1 MESLGKPMAPPGTG
15 TLVNALA
22 ILVGSG
28 LGWGMGSRLP
38 ERMSQTLLQ
47 AMGALVLVLGIQ
59 MALTL
64 SSAAQTLTVLVALVS
79 GAVLGEWI
87 DIEAAFERVGQAL
100 EKQVSRRLGP
110 SPITRAFV
118 ATSILFVVGPMTLLG
133 SIQDGLGD
141 PSLLLVKSAL
151 DGIAT
156 LAFAASLGW
165 GTLFSALPVL
175 LVQGGVALLAR
186 QLQPL
191 LRPDLIAA
199 LEATG
204 GILILGIGLNLLGLA
219 RLRVANLL
227 PALLIVELLVGF
239 FPVWDLRF

>member
-28 LGWGMGSRLP
+28 LGWSMGSRLP

-47 AMGALVLVLGIQ
+47 AMGSLVLVLGIQ

-64 SSAAQTLTVLVALVS
+64 SSAAQTVTVLVALVS

-141 PSLLLVKSAL
+141 PSLLLVKAAL

-191 LRPDLIAA
+191 LRPDLMAA

-227 PALLIVELLVGF
+227 PALLIVELLVGV

>member
-1 MESLGKPMAPPGTG
+1 MAPPGTG

-22 ILVGSG
+22 ILVGSS
-28 LGWGMGSRLP
+28 LGWSIGSRLP

-47 AMGALVLVLGIQ
+47 AMGSLVLVLGMQ

-64 SSAAQTLTVLVALVS
+64 SSAAQTVTVLVALVS

-191 LRPDLIAA
+191 LRPDLMAA

>member
-1 MESLGKPMAPPGTG
+1 MAPPGTG

-22 ILVGSG
+22 ILLGSG
-28 LGWGMGSRLP
+28 LGWVLGRRLP
-38 ERMSQTLLQ
+38 ERISQTLLQ
-47 AMGALVLVLGIQ
+47 SMGLLVLVLGMQ

-64 SSAAQTLTVLVALVS
+64 SSAAQAVTVLLALIG
-79 GAVLGEWI
+79 GAWLGEWS
-87 DIEAAFERVGQAL
+87 DLEAAFERLGQAL
-100 EKQVSRRLGP
+100 ERQVSRWLGP
-110 SPITRAFV
+110 SPIACAFV
-118 ATSILFVVGPMTLLG
+118 APSILFLVGPMTLLG

-141 PSLLLVKSAL
+141 PSLLLVKAAL

-156 LAFAASLGW
+156 LAFTASLGW

-191 LRPDLIAA
+191 LRPDLLAA

-204 GILILGIGLNLLGLA
+204 GILILGTGINLLGLA

-239 FPVWDLRF
+239 FPLWDLDL

>member
-1 MESLGKPMAPPGTG
+1 MAPPGTG

-118 ATSILFVVGPMTLLG
+118 AASILFVVGPMTLLG
-133 SIQDGLGD
+133 SIRDGLGD
-141 PSLLLVKSAL
+141 PSLLLVKAAL

-191 LRPDLIAA
+191 LRPDLMAA

-204 GILILGIGLNLLGLA
+204 GILILSIGLNLLGLA

>member
-1 MESLGKPMAPPGTG
+1 MAPPGTG

-28 LGWGMGSRLP
+28 LGWAAGRRLP

-47 AMGALVLVLGIQ
+47 AMGSLVLVLGIQ

-64 SSAAQTLTVLVALVS
+64 SSAAQAVTVLLALIA
-79 GAVLGEWI
+79 GALLGEGI
-87 DIEAAFERVGQAL
+87 DLEAAFERLGQAL
-100 EKQVSRRLGP
+100 EKRVSRWLGP
-110 SPITRAFV
+110 SPIARAFV
-118 ATSILFVVGPMTLLG
+118 TTTILFVVGPMTLLG
-133 SIQDGLGD
+133 AIQDGLGD
-141 PSLLLVKSAL
+141 PSLLLVKAAL

-156 LAFAASLGW
+156 LAFTASLGW
-165 GTLFSALPVL
+165 GTLFSALAVL

-191 LRPDLIAA
+191 LRPDLLAA

-204 GILILGIGLNLLGLA
+204 GILILGIGINLLGLA

-227 PALLIVELLVGF
+227 PALVIVELLVGF
-239 FPVWDLRF
+239 FPLWKLDL

>member
-1 MESLGKPMAPPGTG
+1 MAPPGTG

-28 LGWGMGSRLP
+28 LGWSMGSRLP

-47 AMGALVLVLGIQ
+47 AMGSLVLVLGIQ

-64 SSAAQTLTVLVALVS
+64 SSAAQTVTVLVALVS

-141 PSLLLVKSAL
+141 PSLLLVKAAL

-191 LRPDLIAA
+191 LRPDLMAA

-227 PALLIVELLVGF
+227 PALLIVELLVGV

>member
-1 MESLGKPMAPPGTG
+1 MATPGTG

-22 ILVGSG
+22 ILLGSG
-28 LGWGMGSRLP
+28 LGWALGRRLP
-38 ERMSQTLLQ
+38 ERISQTLLQ
-47 AMGALVLVLGIQ
+47 AMGLLVLVLGMQ

-64 SSAAQTLTVLVALVS
+64 SSAAQAVTVLLALIG
-79 GAVLGEWI
+79 GAWLGEWS
-87 DIEAAFERVGQAL
+87 DLEAAFERLGQAL
-100 EKQVSRRLGP
+100 EKQVSRWLGP
-110 SPITRAFV
+110 SPIAGAFV
-118 ATSILFVVGPMTLLG
+118 APSILFLVGPMTLLG

-141 PSLLLVKSAL
+141 PSLLLVKAAL

-156 LAFAASLGW
+156 LAFTASLGW

-191 LRPDLIAA
+191 LRPELLAA

-204 GILILGIGLNLLGLA
+204 GILILGIGINLLGLA

-239 FPVWDLRF
+239 FPLWDLDL

>member
-1 MESLGKPMAPPGTG
+1 MAPPGTG
-15 TLVNALA
+15 TLVNTLA
-22 ILVGSG
+22 IVVGSG
-28 LGWGMGSRLP
+28 LGWGVGSRLP
-38 ERMSQTLLQ
+38 ERIGQTLLQ
-47 AMGALVLVLGIQ
+47 AMGSLVLVLGIQ

-64 SSAAQTLTVLVALVS
+64 SSAAQAVTVLIALVL

-87 DIEAAFERVGQAL
+87 NIEAAFERVGQAL
-100 EKQVSRRLGP
+100 EKQVSRWLGP
-110 SPITRAFV
+110 SPMTQAFV
-118 ATSILFVVGPMTLLG
+118 TTSILFVVGPMTLLG

-141 PSLLLVKSAL
+141 PSLLLVKAAL

-156 LAFAASLGW
+156 LAFTASLGW
-165 GTLFSALPVL
+165 GTLFSAVPVL

-191 LRPDLIAA
+191 LRPEMIAA

-204 GILILGIGLNLLGLA
+204 GILILGIGINLLGLT
-219 RLRVANLL
+219 RLRVGNLL

-239 FPVWDLRF
+239 FPVWDLNF

>member
-133 SIQDGLGD
+133 SIRDGLGD
-141 PSLLLVKSAL
+141 PSLLLVKAAL

-175 LVQGGVALLAR
+175 LVQGEWPCWRGSCSRCCA
-186 QLQPL
+186 Q
-191 LRPDLIAA
+191 
-199 LEATG
+199 T
-204 GILILGIGLNLLGLA
+204 
-219 RLRVANLL
+219 
-227 PALLIVELLVGF
+227 
-239 FPVWDLRF
+239 

>member
-1 MESLGKPMAPPGTG
+1 MAPPGTG
-15 TLVNALA
+15 TLVNTLA
-22 ILVGSG
+22 ILAGSG
-28 LGWGMGSRLP
+28 LGWGVGSRLP
-38 ERMSQTLLQ
+38 QRMSQTLLQ
-47 AMGALVLVLGIQ
+47 AMGSLVLVLGIQ

-64 SSAAQTLTVLVALVS
+64 GSAAQAVTVLVALMS

-87 DIEAAFERVGQAL
+87 DIEAAFERIGQAL
-100 EKQVSRRLGP
+100 EKQVSRWLGP
-110 SPITRAFV
+110 NPITHAFV
-118 ATSILFVVGPMTLLG
+118 TTSILFVVGPMTLLG

-141 PSLLLVKSAL
+141 PSLLLVKAAL

-156 LAFAASLGW
+156 LAFTASLGW
-165 GTLFSALPVL
+165 GTLFSAVPVL

-227 PALLIVELLVGF
+227 PALVIVELLVGF
-239 FPVWDLRF
+239 FPVWDLHF

>member
-1 MESLGKPMAPPGTG
+1 MALPGTG

-28 LGWGMGSRLP
+28 LGWVLGRRLP

-47 AMGALVLVLGIQ
+47 AMGSLVLVLGIQ

-64 SSAAQTLTVLVALVS
+64 SSAAQAVTVLLALIG
-79 GAVLGEWI
+79 GALLGEGI
-87 DIEAAFERVGQAL
+87 DLEAAFERLGQAL
-100 EKQVSRRLGP
+100 EKQVSRWLGP
-110 SPITRAFV
+110 SPIARAFV
-118 ATSILFVVGPMTLLG
+118 TTTLLFVVGPMTLLG
-133 SIQDGLGD
+133 AIEDGLGD
-141 PSLLLVKSAL
+141 PSLLLVKAAL

-156 LAFAASLGW
+156 LAFTASLSW

-175 LVQGGVALLAR
+175 LVQGGVALLAH

-191 LRPDLIAA
+191 LRPDLLAA

-204 GILILGIGLNLLGLA
+204 GLLILGIGINLLGLA

-227 PALLIVELLVGF
+227 PALVIVELLVGF
-239 FPVWDLRF
+239 FPLWDLNL

>member
-1 MESLGKPMAPPGTG
+1 MAPPGTG

-28 LGWGMGSRLP
+28 LGWTAGRRLP
-38 ERMSQTLLQ
+38 ERIGQTLLQ
-47 AMGALVLVLGIQ
+47 AMGSLVLVIGIQ

-64 SSAAQTLTVLVALVS
+64 SSPAQAVTVLLALIG
-79 GAVLGEWI
+79 GALLGEGI
-87 DIEAAFERVGQAL
+87 DLEACFERLGQAL
-100 EKQVSRRLGP
+100 EKQVSRWLGP
-110 SPITRAFV
+110 SPIARAFV

-133 SIQDGLGD
+133 AIQDGLGD
-141 PSLLLVKSAL
+141 PSLLLVKAAL

-156 LAFAASLGW
+156 LAFTASLGW

-191 LRPDLIAA
+191 LRPDLLAA

-204 GILILGIGLNLLGLA
+204 GILILGIGINLLGLA
-219 RLRVANLL
+219 HLRVANLL

-239 FPVWDLRF
+239 FPLWDLA

>member
-1 MESLGKPMAPPGTG
+1 MAPPGTG

-22 ILVGSG
+22 ILLGSG
-28 LGWGMGSRLP
+28 LGWALGRRLP
-38 ERMSQTLLQ
+38 ERISQTLLQ
-47 AMGALVLVLGIQ
+47 AMGLLVLVLGMQ

-64 SSAAQTLTVLVALVS
+64 SSAAQAVTVLLALIG
-79 GAVLGEWI
+79 GAWLGEWS
-87 DIEAAFERVGQAL
+87 DLEAAFERLGQAL
-100 EKQVSRRLGP
+100 EKQVSRWLGP
-110 SPITRAFV
+110 SPIACAFV
-118 ATSILFVVGPMTLLG
+118 APSILFLVGPMTLLG
-133 SIQDGLGD
+133 SIQDGLGI
-141 PSLLLVKSAL
+141 PRCSWSKLPGWHSHP
-151 DGIAT
+151 G
-156 LAFAASLGW
+156 FYRQPGW

-191 LRPDLIAA
+191 LRPELLAA

-204 GILILGIGLNLLGLA
+204 GILILGIGINLLGLA

-239 FPVWDLRF
+239 FPLWDLDL

>member
-47 AMGALVLVLGIQ
+47 AMGSLVLVLGIQ

-64 SSAAQTLTVLVALVS
+64 SSAAQTVTVLVALVS